1 MLLAAVPPLSKSP
14 DAVGLKTPRF
24 IFHAGFS
31 FVREASLTS
40 RAHKALIGFSARRGA
55 DPLPGRAFCC
65 YFLLPADRS
74 AQQPS
79 LPNELLRE

>member
-1 MLLAAVPPLSKSP
+1 MLLAALPPLSKSP

-24 IFHAGFS
+24 VFHAGFS
-31 FVREASLTS
+31 FASEAFQAART
-40 RAHKALIGFSARRGA
+40 HKALIGLPGRRGA

-74 AQQPS
+74 AQQPKS
-79 LPNELLRE
+79 SERTLRE